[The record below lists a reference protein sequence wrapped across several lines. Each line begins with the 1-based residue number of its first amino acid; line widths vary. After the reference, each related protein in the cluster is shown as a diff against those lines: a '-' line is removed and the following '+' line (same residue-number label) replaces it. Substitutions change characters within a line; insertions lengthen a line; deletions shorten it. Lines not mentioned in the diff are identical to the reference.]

1 MGDPQQSLPGVITL
15 AQRSASTNDD
25 ALRGAR
31 AGAEHGACWIAD
43 TQTAGRG
50 RREVGGARRA
60 WWSPPGV
67 NLYMSLVL
75 RPEVPAERAAQLT
88 LAAAVGAR
96 EAIAGFGVEC
106 GVKWPNDLLC
116 GERKLAGILTEAV
129 VGGAGGV
136 DAIVVGVGVNV
147 NAAAEDAPEGLRG
160 RVATMRSESGRVCDR
175 MALALAMRARI
186 AARCDEVA
194 RGGLA
199 AVYEELRAHD
209 ATVGRRV
216 RSAAG
221 AGVSRGVT
229 AGGELEVELDDG
241 SRALVG
247 TGEVVFEGHG
257 EVE

>member
-1 MGDPQQSLPGVITL
+1 MME
-15 AQRSASTNDD
+15 RSPSTNDD

-31 AGAEHGACWIAD
+31 AGAAHGACWIAD
-43 TQTAGRG
+43 AQTAGRG

-75 RPEVPAERAAQLT
+75 RPDVPAERAAQLT

-116 GERKLAGILTEAV
+116 DGRKLAGILTEAV
-129 VGGAGGV
+129 VGAGSI

-147 NAAAEDAPEGLRG
+147 NALVEEAPEELSG
-160 RVATMRSESGRVCDR
+160 RVATMRSESGEVCDR
-175 MALALAMRARI
+175 MALALALRARI

-199 AVYEELRAHD
+199 KVYDELRAHD
-209 ATVGRRV
+209 ATLGRRV
-216 RSAAG
+216 RSAMG
-221 AGVSRGVT
+221 EGCSRGVT
-229 AGGELEVELDDG
+229 EGGELEVELDDG
-241 SRALVG
+241 SRVRVG